1 MLLRMTAL
9 TALAVGMFGLAGGP
23 AIGQDKKD
31 PKDVPASKLTAAEL
45 TKVKK
50 ALGEV
55 QDFIGQWNLEGTQKD
70 GAKTIAWKEK
80 VNWGWNFKGDPSLV
94 VEFAEGKGKYYTGGS
109 LKYDVEKKKYL
120 LSLNATDKTEQ
131 VFEGVA
137 GKDGGLKLERKDAKT
152 GDVYRLTMSTLSDGD
167 KFQVKFEKQE
177 GGKGLFNN
185 MYAMNG
191 LKEGAGGGGIKKP
204 ECIVSGGAANM
215 AVNFNGKTYYVCC
228 TGCRDEFNANP
239 KKYAK

>member
-1 MLLRMTAL
+1 MLRITAL
-9 TALAVGMFGLAGGP
+9 AALAVGLFGLAGGP
-23 AIGQDKKD
+23 AVGQDKKD
-31 PKDVPASKLTAAEL
+31 PVSKLSPADI

-55 QDFIGQWNLEGTQKD
+55 QDFIGQWNLEGVQKD

-80 VNWGWNFKGDPSLV
+80 VSWGWNFKGDPSLTV
-94 VEFAEGKGKYYTGGS
+94 SFEEGKGKYFSGGS
-109 LKYDVEKKKYL
+109 LRYDVATKKYIL
-120 LSLNATDKTEQ
+120 ALNATDKTEQ
-131 VFEGVA
+131 VFEGKVVPT
-137 GKDGGLKLERKDAKT
+137 GGLKMERKDPKT
-152 GDVYRLTMSTLSDGD
+152 GDVFRVTLSTLADGD

-191 LKEGAGGGGIKKP
+191 LKEGAGGVGVKKP
-204 ECIVSGGAANM
+204 ECIVSGGAANI